1 MGDAGEG
8 LVDAEARA
16 QERRDEIERERTERR
31 GQAVKNPELEREITS
46 LRLARA
52 ALESQITE
60 TAHER
65 RKAQLT
71 DAIAEID
78 RRLAG
83 LQASA

>member
-16 QERRDEIERERTERR
+16 QERRDEIEREREERR
-31 GQAVKNPELEREITS
+31 GAGVKDPERERELTS

-52 ALESQITE
+52 SLEAQIAE

-65 RKAQLT
+65 RKAQLSE
-71 DAIAEID
+71 ALAEID
-78 RRLAG
+78 RRLAS
-83 LQASA
+83 LEASK

>member
-31 GQAVKNPELEREITS
+31 GEGVKNPELEREMTS
-46 LRLARA
+46 LKLARA
-52 ALESQITE
+52 ALESQVTE
-60 TAHER
+60 TTPER
-65 RKAQLT
+65 RKAQLKA
-71 DAIAEID
+71 AIAEID